1 MEGDLLPLSSATAE
15 PHGRDEI
22 PVELTAALEAAE
34 QVLGQRGLTV
44 DAVVRRGQP
53 AAAIVDEAAALDAEL
68 VVVGSRGLGWARS
81 MLLGSVAAGVV
92 DGTSCPVLVT
102 RSPSLH
108 NVLLAVDE
116 TAPSAA
122 AIEVVARWPI
132 FEATRISVLSVATA
146 VPQYGDVPGGM
157 HELVETTRQQR
168 VADAAATT
176 LRRSSRRAIAR
187 VRTGDAAARIL
198 AVAEGESVDLIVLGS
213 RGRTGL
219 RRALLGSVGRE
230 VLSSAKTSV
239 LVVRTADR

>member
-1 MEGDLLPLSSATAE
+1 
-15 PHGRDEI
+15 
-22 PVELTAALEAAE
+22 
-34 QVLGQRGLTV
+34 V
-44 DAVVRRGQP
+44 DVAVRRGQP

-68 VVVGSRGLGWARS
+68 VVVGSRGLGRARS

-157 HELVETTRQQR
+157 HELVETTRQQG
-168 VADAAATT
+168 VADASATT
-176 LRRSSRRAIAR
+176 LRRSGRRAIAR
-187 VRTGDAAARIL
+187 VRTGDAPARIL

-213 RGRTGL
+213 GGRTGL